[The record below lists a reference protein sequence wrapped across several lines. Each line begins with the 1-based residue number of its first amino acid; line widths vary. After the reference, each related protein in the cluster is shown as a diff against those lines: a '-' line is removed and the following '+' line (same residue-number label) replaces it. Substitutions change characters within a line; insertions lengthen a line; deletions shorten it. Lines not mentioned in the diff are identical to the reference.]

1 MEECKWC
8 GQKGPM
14 TVGVQSWAAPNA
26 PCLSEGL
33 SGVGSGP
40 CPPQPAQ
47 LMHSEIVPSHHIW
60 QGNARVSPSPTGTL
74 PHCYN
79 KSSVFA
85 EGSLNTSQSILGHKT
100 IACPQIHFCWKHTAK
115 IAVIENSVNRTISS
129 TLSLKVPPKA
139 QKQPKIRLAEWRLSK
154 RILFTA
160 LTKKK
165 KNDIHLQHFFSKF
178 TWQRLRYCFILTQH
192 TTALWDWL
200 CYFGKSWDLWTR
212 KSGAY

>member
-1 MEECKWC
+1 
-8 GQKGPM
+8 M

-100 IACPQIHFCWKHTAK
+100 IACPQIYFCWKHTAK

-165 KNDIHLQHFFSKF
+165 KKWHTPSAFLFQIYLTEVKILLYSDSTYNSTVGLIVLF
-178 TWQRLRYCFILTQH
+178 WEVLRLVN
-192 TTALWDWL
+192 
-200 CYFGKSWDLWTR
+200 
-212 KSGAY
+212 